1 MRLLKNVPVADL
13 ADKTIILRAGLNV
26 PVDNNGVVVDTFR
39 IDAVLPTIEYLS
51 KHARQVIIL
60 AHIGRS
66 RTESLSVVA
75 RELQR
80 HFSTLHFSQWRD
92 LQQSLK
98 KYKLILVENLRQDP
112 RETSK
117 DEEDRRSFAN
127 DIVNVIGQDS
137 IFVQEAFSV
146 THRLHA
152 SMVELPR
159 VLNSYAGLLLEQEIM
174 HLSTATNPPKPSL
187 FILGGAKFATKE
199 PLIRKFLNVYDKI
212 FIGGAIA
219 NEFFKGMGYEV
230 GRSLVHNGSIPHD
243 ILYNKQIVLP
253 KSVRVADSDG
263 HTVYMTPDSL
273 MPDMRIVDAVPPSD
287 LLSDMRYILW
297 NGPLGYYEGGY
308 THGTDKLLDMLE
320 GSGIDILT
328 GGGDTLA
335 TIGAERRG
343 IFSYISVGGGAMLK
357 FLQGESL
364 PGIRVLE

>member
-1 MRLLKNVPVADL
+1 
-13 ADKTIILRAGLNV
+13 
-26 PVDNNGVVVDTFR
+26 
-39 IDAVLPTIEYLS
+39 
-51 KHARQVIIL
+51 
-60 AHIGRS
+60 
-66 RTESLSVVA
+66 
-75 RELQR
+75 
-80 HFSTLHFSQWRD
+80 
-92 LQQSLK
+92 
-98 KYKLILVENLRQDP
+98 
-112 RETSK
+112 
-117 DEEDRRSFAN
+117 
-127 DIVNVIGQDS
+127 
-137 IFVQEAFSV
+137 
-146 THRLHA
+146 
-152 SMVELPR
+152 MVELPR
-159 VLNSYAGLLLEQEIM
+159 VLSSYAGLLLEQEIM
-174 HLSTATNPPKPSL
+174 HLSTAINPPKPSL